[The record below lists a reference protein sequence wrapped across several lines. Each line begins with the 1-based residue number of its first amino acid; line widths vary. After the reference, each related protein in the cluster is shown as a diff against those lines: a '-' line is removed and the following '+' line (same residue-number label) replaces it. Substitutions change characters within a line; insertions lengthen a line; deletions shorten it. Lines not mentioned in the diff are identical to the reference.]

1 MDGLL
6 THTTSKFVTG
16 FQMWWKLSPKVH
28 NHESSE
34 EHLNWLEKW
43 KTLSVGL
50 RLHKTIDAESI
61 ALMDIENKRSGVVL
75 IKGPDPQI
83 ATRLQFLKQLI
94 NDSKPATPT
103 TIHQNHALHHSLASL
118 PNVDHDVTTEEI
130 QNQLA
135 ENGHTIKK
143 TLEDQ
148 V

>member
-1 MDGLL
+1 
-6 THTTSKFVTG
+6 
-16 FQMWWKLSPKVH
+16 
-28 NHESSE
+28 
-34 EHLNWLEKW
+34 
-43 KTLSVGL
+43 
-50 RLHKTIDAESI
+50 
-61 ALMDIENKRSGVVL
+61 SGVVL

-148 V
+148 MPAVPRPRRLQEASWLSKVLKGTLRTILRLEDQQRKMRKLPGRPTGLQR